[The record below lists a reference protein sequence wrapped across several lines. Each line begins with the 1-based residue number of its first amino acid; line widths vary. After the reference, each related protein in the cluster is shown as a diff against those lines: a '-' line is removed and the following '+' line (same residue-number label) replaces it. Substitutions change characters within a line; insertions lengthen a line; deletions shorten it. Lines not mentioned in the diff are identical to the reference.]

1 MNILINQSPDN
12 FLGHKNCNK
21 MLDNMSNV
29 FGFNKDKYIFL
40 FDKNDDSCK
49 TDYTVY
55 FGSEKEVIKFTF
67 KNQNMQKYIID
78 IFHKSNISSIKFEIE
93 NIDHCFEKFIK
104 YEVKIVFANQEHLDF
119 NDKAD
124 IEQWEEL
131 VSTYNSVFNQGE
143 E

>member
-1 MNILINQSPDN
+1 MKILINQSPYN

-21 MLDNMSNV
+21 LINDLLST
-29 FGFNKDKYIFL
+29 FRFNKDKYVL
-40 FDKNDDSCK
+40 LYDENDDSCK
-49 TDYTVY
+49 TDYIGY
-55 FGSEKEVIKFTF
+55 FGSEKEVIKLTF
-67 KNQNMQKYIID
+67 KNQNMQKYIIE

-124 IEQWEEL
+124 IEQWEGL